1 MKMYLLLPARSSTGP
16 PGPWDWMAVD
26 RGLPAAAGRK
36 DKIRASGR
44 QEEADQQR
52 SATAAEPST
61 TNHGDPRGRAAHAN
75 SRDSVAK
82 GSRAA
87 SQNAR
92 AACFFARTR
101 RFLSDPLKGFGGCR
115 AQAPPPARGVGARPR
130 PGLQEAVI

>member
-36 DKIRASGR
+36 DKIRASRR

-52 SATAAEPST
+52 SATRAEPST
-61 TNHGDPRGRAAHAN
+61 TNHGDSRCRAAHAN

-101 RFLSDPLKGFGGCR
+101 RVLSDPRKGFGGR
-115 AQAPPPARGVGARPR
+115 GSHTPPP
-130 PGLQEAVI
+130 PGGGGGRA